1 MPLRLI
7 FMGTPDFAVPTLAE
21 IVGRGHDVVAVYTRA
36 AKPAGRGMDPKP
48 TPVEREARRLGL
60 SVITPTTLR
69 TPDALAAFKAHRADA
84 AVVVAYGLILPKPI
98 LDAVPL
104 GCFNLHASLLPR
116 WRGAAP
122 INRAIMA
129 GDSETGVMV
138 MRMEEGLDTGPV
150 AMAERVPIPADMTAG
165 QIHDALAR
173 LGADLMVGALSALE
187 RSTLALT
194 PQSAEGVTYAAKLT
208 NAETRIDWS
217 RPAQVVHDHIRG
229 LSPFPGAW
237 CELVID
243 GKPVRLKVLRTTVVA
258 GSATPG
264 TLVDDALTVAC
275 GDGAVRIL
283 ELVRAGRQAMK
294 AEDFLHGQP
303 LPRGTVLS

>member
-1 MPLRLI
+1 
-7 FMGTPDFAVPTLAE
+7 
-21 IVGRGHDVVAVYTRA
+21 
-36 AKPAGRGMDPKP
+36 
-48 TPVEREARRLGL
+48 
-60 SVITPTTLR
+60 
-69 TPDALAAFKAHRADA
+69 
-84 AVVVAYGLILPKPI
+84 
-98 LDAVPL
+98 
-104 GCFNLHASLLPR
+104 
-116 WRGAAP
+116 
-122 INRAIMA
+122 
-129 GDSETGVMV
+129 
-138 MRMEEGLDTGPV
+138 
-150 AMAERVPIPADMTAG
+150 
-165 QIHDALAR
+165 
-173 LGADLMVGALSALE
+173 
-187 RSTLALT
+187 
-194 PQSAEGVTYAAKLT
+194 
-208 NAETRIDWS
+208 
-217 RPAQVVHDHIRG
+217 VHDHIRG